1 MSNKL
6 RLITYTAGGIEHCS
20 NKEMKSWR
28 EEIAER
34 LVSPDLTIYD
44 PVKMEAEKVGKPSGE
59 QVEYIKGLKQ
69 GGHWNKF
76 YEEMHKIW
84 MSNISPNQDLLG
96 VFNQMR
102 LNKYMVGVYEEDLK
116 KMGDYQAVLVSDFII
131 VYMPKDI
138 KTIGTIFE
146 IVIAFLFNI
155 PIYLILPDSSKT
167 EANSSLLYGV
177 MLSKGETFYN
187 INEACKF
194 IREKYNL
201 KEILKPEDKSEENK

>member
-1 MSNKL
+1 MDKL
-6 RLITYTAGGIEHCS
+6 KLISYTAGGIEHCT

-28 EEIAER
+28 DDIAER
-34 LVSPDLTIYD
+34 LASPDLTIYD

-59 QVEYIKGLKQ
+59 QVNYIKGLKQ
-69 GGHWNKF
+69 GGHWDLF
-76 YEEMHKIW
+76 YAEMHKIW
-84 MSNISPNQDLLG
+84 MSTIAPNQDLLE
-96 VFNQMR
+96 VFKQMR
-102 LNKYMVGVYEEDLK
+102 VNKFIHGVYEEDLK

-138 KTIGTIFE
+138 RTIGTIFE

-177 MLSKGETFYN
+177 MLSKGETFYSVS
-187 INEACKF
+187 EACKF
-194 IREKYNL
+194 IKEKYNL
-201 KEILKPEDKSEENK
+201 KEIVKEEKKEGEQK